1 MNTKVEE
8 ALIVIELL
16 TIEEREELLQ
26 ILIKKVKDRRERD

>member
-1 MNTKVEE
+1 MNSKVEE

>member
-26 ILIKKVKDRRERD
+26 ILIKKVKDQRERN